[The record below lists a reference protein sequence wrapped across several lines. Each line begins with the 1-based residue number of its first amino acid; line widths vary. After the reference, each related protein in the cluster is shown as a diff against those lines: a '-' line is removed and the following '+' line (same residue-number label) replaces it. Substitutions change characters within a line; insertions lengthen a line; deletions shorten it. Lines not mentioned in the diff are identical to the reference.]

1 MNRINISRGFS
12 LIEVMLAF
20 IIVAVS
26 AAGLVKLQNSYMKQ
40 EGSSSARES
49 AMHLAENKLDEL
61 RSFTTLATTTG
72 QFAYQDIQTNVG
84 PTVSPKFAAGNH
96 TIGNT
101 TYALGWTVVNSPN
114 PLPANLKYP
123 LRKDI
128 EITVAWSDQNGSA
141 KTLRLSS
148 SIAAST
154 SIGNTE
160 GDSLGGMDVKPQVA
174 YTPGSAPDV
183 VAITIKTGTKEE
195 TSKPLPT
202 VYQSGDNVVVKTE
215 TITYDPES
223 GRKIQED
230 QATLSCNC
238 SLQSG
243 NASKKLP
250 AYPLLDSLGQYWE
263 LGQSVDKS
271 YGLNTSNQNAQ
282 SPLCNICC
290 ENHFDGTNSQSGSF
304 DQYYNVLRKGHGHY
318 RLSGSNLVTAG
329 SSGSYLE
336 ACRLLRVDGF
346 YQPMPDWNLAVINVM
361 SPDFLSDPYNQE
373 NYEKYVQSVVRAHFA
388 WQKAGRSG
396 NFTPTSLNSWLSS
409 GGNVTNGGATS
420 TDLTLQAG
428 ATAQLIARG
437 VYVDLLND
445 ETGQYLSQ
453 LSSTDEEL
461 LAKVPFNELN
471 LTLLANWSLTTANQ
485 SYATVTNE
493 TVKTIVDASQNYYGT
508 YSRGR
513 LSALQATP
521 LDKGVNQPIPV
532 TANIRT
538 SNSGITS
545 TVAISPEDLANQS
558 ANINVRITANSGSN
572 DKVTLQGDIKCIA
585 EKTNQY
591 PNGSPCNNEWSSLSV
606 SLSGSTCTVK
616 KPTGSAIAGYFQ
628 CSVNRGSVGT
638 IILGA
643 SGFSIYP
650 SNIQVN
656 STQTNP
662 TVDGKPSS
670 FNSLNSILP
679 CTAVMM
685 VKSTAPTNDKNGNII
700 DYTCTPKTS
709 N

>member
-1 MNRINISRGFS
+1 MNRINIHRGFS

-101 TYALGWTVVNSPN
+101 TYALGWTVVNSPD

-160 GDSLGGMDVKPQVA
+160 GDSLGGMDDSPQVA
-174 YTPGSAPDV
+174 YAPGSAPDV
-183 VAITIKTGTKEE
+183 VAVTIKAGTKEE

-215 TITYDPES
+215 TITYDTES

-250 AYPLLDSLGQYWE
+250 AYPLLDSLGQYWG
-263 LGQSVDKS
+263 LGQSVSKS

-290 ENHFDGTNSQSGSF
+290 ENHFDGPSGTF
-304 DQYYNVLRKGHGHY
+304 NQYYNIQLQQKPHKHY
-318 RLSGSNLVTAG
+318 NSSLTEVA
-329 SSGSYLE
+329 SGSYLE

-361 SPDFLSDPYNQE
+361 SPDFLSDPSNQE

-409 GGNVTNGGATS
+409 GGNVTNGGARS

-428 ATAQLIARG
+428 STAQLIARG

-521 LDKGVNQPIPV
+521 ATGSVVQSIPV

-558 ANINVRITANSGSN
+558 ADINVRITANSGSN

-650 SNIQVN
+650 SNIQLN

-662 TVDGKPSS
+662 TIDGKPSS
-670 FNSLNSILP
+670 FNSLNSTLP

-685 VKSTAPTNDKNGNII
+685 VKSTAPTNDKDRNII
-700 DYTCTPKTS
+700 DYHVQDL
-709 N
+709 

>member
-1 MNRINISRGFS
+1 MNRIHISRGFS

-40 EGSSSARES
+40 EGSSSVRES
-49 AMHLAENKLDEL
+49 AMHLAENKLDDL

-72 QFAYQDIQTNVG
+72 QFAYQDIETNVG
-84 PTVSPKFAAGNH
+84 QSISNGLAAGNH

-101 TYALGWTVVNSPN
+101 TYGLGWTVTNTPS

-123 LRKDI
+123 LRKNVI
-128 EITVAWSDQNGSA
+128 ITVGWTDNGTS
-141 KTLRLSS
+141 KQLSLSS

-154 SIGNTE
+154 SLGNTE
-160 GDSLGGMDVKPQVA
+160 GDSLGGMDSKPQIS

-183 VAITIKTGTKEE
+183 VAVTIKAGTKEE

-202 VYQSGDNVVVKTE
+202 VYQSGTNVVVKTE
-215 TITYDPES
+215 TITYDTAS

-250 AYPLLDSLGQYWE
+250 AYPLLDTLGQYWE
-263 LGQSVDKS
+263 LGQSVSKS

-290 ENHFDGTNSQSGSF
+290 ENHFDGVNNANGTF
-304 DQYYNVLRKGHGHY
+304 DQYYNIQRKAHGHY
-318 RLSGSNLVTAG
+318 KLSGSSLVSVAT
-329 SSGSYLE
+329 GSYLE

-346 YQPMPDWNLAVINVM
+346 YEPMPDWNLAVINVM
-361 SPDFLSDPYNQE
+361 SPDFLSDTSNQE
-373 NYEKYVQSVVRAHFA
+373 NYEKYVQAVVKAHFA

-396 NFTPTSLNSWLSS
+396 TFSFPALNTWLSS
-409 GGNVTNGGATS
+409 SGNVTNGGATT
-420 TDLTLQAG
+420 TDLSLQAG

-437 VYVDLLND
+437 IYVDLLND
-445 ETGQYLSQ
+445 ENGKYLSQ
-453 LSSTDEEL
+453 LDSSDAEL
-461 LAKVPFNELN
+461 LAKLPFNELN

-513 LSALQATP
+513 LSAIQATP
-521 LDKGVNQPIPV
+521 STNGVIQAIPV

-545 TVAISPEDLANQS
+545 TTAISPADLANQS
-558 ANINVRITANSGSN
+558 ASINLRITANTGN
-572 DKVTLQGDIKCIA
+572 NAQLHLTGDIKCLSDPQ
-585 EKTNQY
+585 KTGDA
-591 PNGSPCNNEWSSLSV
+591 PEACKANEWNTLAVNQAGV
-606 SLSGSTCTVK
+606 SCTVN
-616 KPTGSAIAGYFQ
+616 KPTGSMIAGYFD
-628 CSVNRGSVGT
+628 CAVNRHTAVT
-638 IILGA
+638 LNFGA
-643 SGFSIYP
+643 SGFAL
-650 SNIQVN
+650 
-656 STQTNP
+656 
-662 TVDGKPSS
+662 KPSS
-670 FNSLNSILP
+670 ITLNATQTDPKDSNGNDIATISLNNGNACS
-679 CTAVMM
+679 TMM
-685 VKSTAPTNDKNGNII
+685 IKSTVPSPDNYSCSAP
-700 DYTCTPKTS
+700 
-709 N
+709 

>member
-1 MNRINISRGFS
+1 MNRIHIHRGFS

-49 AMHLAENKLDEL
+49 AMHLAENKLDDL

-84 PTVSPKFAAGNH
+84 QSLTNGLAAGNH

-101 TYALGWTVVNSPN
+101 TYALSWTVTNTPN

-128 EITVAWSDQNGSA
+128 IITVAWSDQNGSS
-141 KTLRLSS
+141 KTLSLSS

-160 GDSLGGMDVKPQVA
+160 GDSLGGMDDSPHVA
-174 YTPGSAPDV
+174 YAPGSAPDV
-183 VAITIKTGTKEE
+183 VAVTIKAGTKEE

-202 VYQSGDNVVVKTE
+202 VYQSGNNVVVKTE
-215 TITYDPES
+215 TITYDTQS

-250 AYPLLDSLGQYWE
+250 AYPLLDTSGQYWQ
-263 LGQSVDKS
+263 LGQSVNKS

-290 ENHFDGTNSQSGSF
+290 ENHFDGVNSTNGSF

-329 SSGSYLE
+329 SGSYLE

-346 YQPMPDWNLAVINVM
+346 YEPIPDWNLAVINVM
-361 SPDFLSDPYNQE
+361 SPDFLSDPSNQE

-428 ATAQLIARG
+428 STAQLIARG

-453 LSSTDEEL
+453 LDSADEEL

-471 LTLLANWSLTTANQ
+471 LTLLANWSTANP

-493 TVKTIVDASQNYYGT
+493 PVQTIVDASQNYYGT

-521 LDKGVNQPIPV
+521 STGNIIR
-532 TANIRT
+532 ANIRT

-558 ANINVRITANSGSN
+558 ADINVRITASTGNN
-572 DKVTLQGDIKCIA
+572 AKLHVTGDIKCLTDPK
-585 EKTNQY
+585 KTGQAPEVCKANDW
-591 PNGSPCNNEWSSLSV
+591 NTLSV
-606 SLSGSTCTVK
+606 NQAGISCTVNKPSGSM
-616 KPTGSAIAGYFQ
+616 IAGYFD
-628 CSVNRGSVGT
+628 CAVNRKAAVT
-638 IILGA
+638 LNFGA
-643 SGFSIYP
+643 SGFVMTPSSITLTA
-650 SNIQVN
+650 
-656 STQTNP
+656 TQTDPKDSNGNDIA
-662 TVDGKPSS
+662 TI
-670 FNSLNSILP
+670 SLNGGNACS
-679 CTAVMM
+679 VMM
-685 VKSTAPTNDKNGNII
+685 VKSTVPSPSSFSCA
-700 DYTCTPKTS
+700 TP
-709 N
+709 

>member
-1 MNRINISRGFS
+1 M
-12 LIEVMLAF
+12 
-20 IIVAVS
+20 
-26 AAGLVKLQNSYMKQ
+26 
-40 EGSSSARES
+40 
-49 AMHLAENKLDEL
+49 
-61 RSFTTLATTTG
+61 
-72 QFAYQDIQTNVG
+72 
-84 PTVSPKFAAGNH
+84 
-96 TIGNT
+96 
-101 TYALGWTVVNSPN
+101 VNSPN

-263 LGQSVDKS
+263 LGQSVSKS

-290 ENHFDGTNSQSGSF
+290 ENHFDGTNSQNGTF
-304 DQYYNVLRKGHGHY
+304 DQYYNILRKAHGHY
-318 RLSGSNLVTAG
+318 RLSGSSLVTAG
-329 SSGSYLE
+329 SGSYLE

-396 NFTPTSLNSWLSS
+396 GSFTPTSLNSWLSS

-445 ETGQYLSQ
+445 ETGQYLSR

-471 LTLLANWSLTTANQ
+471 LTLLANWSLDDQ

-513 LSALQATP
+513 LSALQATQ
-521 LDKGVNQPIPV
+521 LDNGVSQPIPV

-545 TVAISPEDLANQS
+545 TTAISPEDLANQS
-558 ANINVRITANSGSN
+558 ADINVRITANSGSN

-650 SNIQVN
+650 SNIQLN

-662 TVDGKPSS
+662 TIDGKPSS
-670 FNSLNSILP
+670 FNSLNSTLP

-685 VKSTAPTNDKNGNII
+685 VKSTAPTNDKDGNII

>member
-1 MNRINISRGFS
+1 
-12 LIEVMLAF
+12 
-20 IIVAVS
+20 
-26 AAGLVKLQNSYMKQ
+26 
-40 EGSSSARES
+40 
-49 AMHLAENKLDEL
+49 MHLAENKLDEL

-101 TYALGWTVVNSPN
+101 TYALAWTVVNSPN
-114 PLPANLKYP
+114 PLPTNLKYP

-128 EITVAWSDQNGSA
+128 EITVAWTDQNGSD

-160 GDSLGGMDVKPQVA
+160 GDTLGGMDVNPEIA

-183 VAITIKTGTKEE
+183 VAVTIKSGTKEE

-215 TITYDPES
+215 TITYDTES

-230 QATLSCNC
+230 QVTLSCNC

-250 AYPLLDSLGQYWE
+250 AYPLLDTSGQYWQ

-290 ENHFDGTNSQSGSF
+290 ENHFDGPSGTF
-304 DQYYNVLRKGHGHY
+304 NQYYNIQLQQKPHKHY
-318 RLSGSNLVTAG
+318 NSNLTEVA
-329 SSGSYLE
+329 SGSYLE

-346 YQPMPDWNLAVINVM
+346 YEPMPDWNLAVINVM

-420 TDLTLQAG
+420 TDVTLQAG

-521 LDKGVNQPIPV
+521 LDNGVSQPIPV
-532 TANIRT
+532 SANIRT

-545 TVAISPEDLANQS
+545 TVAISEADKANQS
-558 ANINVRITANSGSN
+558 ASINVRISGN
-572 DKVTLQGDIKCIA
+572 TGNNAKLRVKGDIKCLTA
-585 EKTNQY
+585 KKSGDSPEACNTNDW
-591 PNGSPCNNEWSSLSV
+591 NALSV
-606 SLSGSTCTVK
+606 NQAGISCTVQ
-616 KPTGSAIAGYFQ
+616 KPTPTAPAGYFY
-628 CSVNRGSVGT
+628 CDVNRHTAVT
-638 IILGA
+638 LNFGA
-643 SGFSIYP
+643 SGF
-650 SNIQVN
+650 
-656 STQTNP
+656 TL
-662 TVDGKPSS
+662 KPSS
-670 FNSLNSILP
+670 ITLSASQTDPKNSNGNDIAILELNNGNG
-679 CTAVMM
+679 CTVMM
-685 VKSTAPTNDKNGNII
+685 VSSTVTSPEIYNCA
-700 DYTCTPKTS
+700 TP
-709 N
+709 

>member
-1 MNRINISRGFS
+1 MNRINIHRGFS

-26 AAGLVKLQNSYMKQ
+26 AAGLVKLQSSYMKQ

-49 AMHLAENKLDEL
+49 AMHLAENKLDDL
-61 RSFTTLATTTG
+61 RSFTTLATTAG

-84 PTVSPKFAAGNH
+84 QSLTNGLAAGNH

-101 TYALGWTVVNSPN
+101 TYALGWTVANDPD
-114 PLPANLKYP
+114 PLPTNLKYP

-128 EITVAWSDQNGSA
+128 EITVAWTDQNGSD
-141 KTLRLSS
+141 KTLSLSS

-160 GDSLGGMDVKPQVA
+160 GDSLGGMDASPQVA

-183 VAITIKTGTKEE
+183 VAVTIKAGTKEE

-215 TITYDPES
+215 TITYDTES

-263 LGQSVDKS
+263 LGQSVSKS
-271 YGLNTSNQNAQ
+271 YGANTSNQNAQ
-282 SPLCNICC
+282 SPLCDICC
-290 ENHFDGTNSQSGSF
+290 ENHFDGVNSANGSF
-304 DQYYNVLRKGHGHY
+304 DQYYNILRKAHDHY

-329 SSGSYLE
+329 SGSYLE

-346 YQPMPDWNLAVINVM
+346 YEPMPDWNLAVINVM
-361 SPDFLSDPYNQE
+361 SPDFLSEPSNQD

-396 NFTPTSLNSWLSS
+396 NFVPTSLNDWLSS

-420 TDLTLQAG
+420 TDVTLQAG
-428 ATAQLIARG
+428 STAQLIARG

-453 LSSTDEEL
+453 LDSTDEEL
-461 LAKVPFNELN
+461 LAKIPFNELN

-493 TVKTIVDASQNYYGT
+493 PVQTIVDASQNYYGT

-521 LDKGVNQPIPV
+521 STGSVIQPIPV

-558 ANINVRITANSGSN
+558 ADINVRITASTGNN
-572 DKVTLQGDIKCIA
+572 AKLHVTGDIKCLTDPK
-585 EKTNQY
+585 KTGQAPEVCKANDW
-591 PNGSPCNNEWSSLSV
+591 NTLSV
-606 SLSGSTCTVK
+606 NQAGVSCTVNKPSGSM
-616 KPTGSAIAGYFQ
+616 IAGYFD
-628 CSVNRGSVGT
+628 CAVNRHTAVT
-638 IILGA
+638 LNFGA
-643 SGFSIYP
+643 SGFVMTPSSITLTA
-650 SNIQVN
+650 
-656 STQTNP
+656 TQTDPKDSNGNDIA
-662 TVDGKPSS
+662 TI
-670 FNSLNSILP
+670 SLNGGNACS
-679 CTAVMM
+679 VMM
-685 VKSTAPTNDKNGNII
+685 VKSTVPSPESFNCA
-700 DYTCTPKTS
+700 TP
-709 N
+709 

>member
-1 MNRINISRGFS
+1 MNRINIHRGFS

-40 EGSSSARES
+40 ESSSSARES
-49 AMHLAENKLDEL
+49 AMHLAENKLDDL

-84 PTVSPKFAAGNH
+84 QSLTNGLAAGNH

-101 TYALGWTVVNSPN
+101 TYALGWTVANSPN
-114 PLPANLKYP
+114 PLPTNLKYP

-128 EITVAWSDQNGSA
+128 TITVAWTDQNGSA
-141 KTLRLSS
+141 KTLSLSS

-160 GDSLGGMDVKPQVA
+160 GDTLGGMDDSPQVA

-183 VAITIKTGTKEE
+183 VAITIKAGTKEE

-250 AYPLLDSLGQYWE
+250 AYPLLDSQGQYWE
-263 LGQSVDKS
+263 LGQSVSKG
-271 YGLNTSNQNAQ
+271 YGANTSNQNAQ

-290 ENHFDGTNSQSGSF
+290 ENHFDGTNSQNGSF
-304 DQYYNVLRKGHGHY
+304 DQYYNILRKAHGHY

-329 SSGSYLE
+329 SGSYLE

-346 YQPMPDWNLAVINVM
+346 YEPMPDWNLAVINVM
-361 SPDFLSDPYNQE
+361 SPDFLSDSSNQE

-396 NFTPTSLNSWLSS
+396 SFNPTPLNNWLSS

-428 ATAQLIARG
+428 STAQLIARG

-453 LSSTDEEL
+453 LDSTDEEL

-493 TVKTIVDASQNYYGT
+493 PVQTIVDASQNYYGT

-521 LDKGVNQPIPV
+521 STGNVIQSIPV

-558 ANINVRITANSGSN
+558 ANINVRITASTGNN
-572 DKVTLQGDIKCIA
+572 AKLRVTGDIKCLTDPK
-585 EKTNQY
+585 KTGQAPEVCKANDWNTLAVNQS
-591 PNGSPCNNEWSSLSV
+591 GV
-606 SLSGSTCTVK
+606 SCTVNKPSGSM
-616 KPTGSAIAGYFQ
+616 IAGYFD
-628 CSVNRGSVGT
+628 CAVNRKAAVT
-638 IILGA
+638 LNFGA
-643 SGFSIYP
+643 SGFVMTPSSITLTA
-650 SNIQVN
+650 
-656 STQTNP
+656 TQTDPKDSNGNDIA
-662 TVDGKPSS
+662 TI
-670 FNSLNSILP
+670 SLNGGNACS
-679 CTAVMM
+679 VMM
-685 VKSTAPTNDKNGNII
+685 VKSTVPSPSSFSCA
-700 DYTCTPKTS
+700 TP
-709 N
+709 

>member
-1 MNRINISRGFS
+1 MMNIKTTRGFS
-12 LIEVMLAF
+12 LIEVLLAF

-26 AAGLVKLQNSYMKQ
+26 AAGLVKLQNSYLKQ
-40 EGSSSARES
+40 EGSNSARES

-61 RSFTTLATTTG
+61 RSFTSVKTTAG
-72 QFAYQDIQTNVG
+72 EFAYQDIQTDQGNAIG
-84 PTVSPKFAAGNH
+84 GDGTLTAGSH

-101 TYALGWTVVNSPN
+101 VYNLHWNVTNINLQTPALS
-114 PLPANLKYP
+114 YP
-123 LRKDI
+123 DRKDVI
-128 EITVAWSDQNGSA
+128 IVVTWTNYEGSNTQLQLA
-141 KTLRLSS
+141 S
-148 SIAAST
+148 SISAQLST
-154 SIGNTE
+154 GNNS
-160 GDSLGGMDVKPQVA
+160 GDSLGASDDKPQIT
-174 YTPGSAPDV
+174 YNPGAAPDV
-183 VAITIKTGTKEE
+183 VSVTIKAGTKEE

-215 TITYDPES
+215 TITYDTQS

-263 LGQSVDKS
+263 LGQSVNKS

-290 ENHFDGTNSQSGSF
+290 ENHFDGVNSTNGSF

-329 SSGSYLE
+329 SGSYLE

-361 SPDFLSDPYNQE
+361 SPDFLSDPSNQE

-428 ATAQLIARG
+428 STAQLIARG

-453 LSSTDEEL
+453 LDSADEEL

-521 LDKGVNQPIPV
+521 ATGSVVQSIPV

-558 ANINVRITANSGSN
+558 ADINVRITASTGNN
-572 DKVTLQGDIKCIA
+572 AKLHVTGDIKCLTDPK
-585 EKTNQY
+585 KTGQAPEVCKANDW
-591 PNGSPCNNEWSSLSV
+591 NTLSV
-606 SLSGSTCTVK
+606 NQAGISCTVNKPSGSM
-616 KPTGSAIAGYFQ
+616 IAGYFD
-628 CSVNRGSVGT
+628 CAVNRKAAVT
-638 IILGA
+638 LNFGA
-643 SGFSIYP
+643 SGFVMTPSSITLTA
-650 SNIQVN
+650 
-656 STQTNP
+656 TQTDPKDSNGNDIA
-662 TVDGKPSS
+662 TI
-670 FNSLNSILP
+670 SLNGGNACS
-679 CTAVMM
+679 VMM
-685 VKSTAPTNDKNGNII
+685 VKSTVPSPSSFSCA
-700 DYTCTPKTS
+700 TP
-709 N
+709 

>member
-1 MNRINISRGFS
+1 MNRINIHRGFS

-49 AMHLAENKLDEL
+49 AMHLAENKLDDL

-84 PTVSPKFAAGNH
+84 QSIANGLAAGSH

-101 TYALGWTVVNSPN
+101 IYALGWTVANDPD

-128 EITVAWSDQNGSA
+128 TISVAWSDQNGSD
-141 KTLRLSS
+141 KTLSLSS

-160 GDSLGGMDVKPQVA
+160 GDTLGGMDKSPQVA

-183 VAITIKTGTKEE
+183 VAITIKAGTKEE

-230 QATLSCNC
+230 QATLSCDC

-250 AYPLLDSLGQYWE
+250 AYPLLDTQGQYWE
-263 LGQSVDKS
+263 LGQSVSKS
-271 YGLNTSNQNAQ
+271 YGANTSNQNAQ

-290 ENHFDGTNSQSGSF
+290 ENHFDGVSSANGSF
-304 DQYYNVLRKGHGHY
+304 DQYYNILRKAHGHY

-329 SSGSYLE
+329 SGSYLE

-346 YQPMPDWNLAVINVM
+346 YEPMPDWNLAVINVM
-361 SPDFLSDPYNQE
+361 SPDFLSDSSNQE

-396 NFTPTSLNSWLSS
+396 NFTPTPLNNWLSS

-428 ATAQLIARG
+428 STAQLIARG

-453 LSSTDEEL
+453 LDSADEEL

-471 LTLLANWSLTTANQ
+471 LTLLANWSLTTTNQ

-493 TVKTIVDASQNYYGT
+493 PVQTIVDASQNYYGT

-521 LDKGVNQPIPV
+521 STGNVIQSIPV

-545 TVAISPEDLANQS
+545 TIAISPEDLANQS
-558 ANINVRITANSGSN
+558 ADINVRITASTGNN
-572 DKVTLQGDIKCIA
+572 AKLQVTGDIKCLTDPKKIGNPPEVCKA
-585 EKTNQY
+585 NDWNT
-591 PNGSPCNNEWSSLSV
+591 LSV
-606 SLSGSTCTVK
+606 NQAGVSCIVNKPSGSM
-616 KPTGSAIAGYFQ
+616 IAGYFD
-628 CSVNRGSVGT
+628 CAVNRNTAVT
-638 IILGA
+638 LNFGA
-643 SGFSIYP
+643 SGFVMTPSSITLTA
-650 SNIQVN
+650 
-656 STQTNP
+656 TQTDPKDSNGNDIA
-662 TVDGKPSS
+662 TI
-670 FNSLNSILP
+670 SLNGGNACS
-679 CTAVMM
+679 VMM
-685 VKSTAPTNDKNGNII
+685 VKSTVPSADSFN
-700 DYTCTPKTS
+700 CTTP
-709 N
+709 